1 MNGNYWKQMM
11 DVQKNFYD
19 QWQKTLFA
27 ETESMM
33 PSFASMFKPY
43 IEFNKNLFSGMNGSE
58 AFDVYSKMLGSNDT
72 YLNVFKLWQD
82 LAAKTVDPIKESSQE
97 IFDEWE
103 DKVENNFESIILP
116 HIPENL
122 KTYIQSPKELSKIYR
137 EVMTSLYEPWFD
149 VTIDYDKYIV
159 KGLGDNS
166 VGYIDFVKLW
176 KDNYSDTFGKIVNS
190 PAMGANREYIEKQG
204 ELVDT
209 FVQYLTNIGEFSSI
223 IYATS
228 YETVK
233 KVITDYTEMAGES
246 TQPKTFKEFYD
257 YWSKEMDKAYEK
269 LFTTNEF
276 SKLMGQ
282 YVDATMDFKI
292 KYDSIMED
300 FIKTLPIPT
309 RTEMNSAYK
318 TIDSL
323 KRDIRELK
331 KQIKEL
337 SNDKTKKT
345 VSKKEQTKE

>member
-1 MNGNYWKQMM
+1 MNSNYWKQML

-27 ETESMM
+27 GTDF
-33 PSFASMFKPY
+33 PNMFKPY
-43 IEFNKNLFSGMNGSE
+43 IEFNQKLFEGLNGTNGNNV
-58 AFDVYSKMLGSNDT
+58 FDVYSKMMGSNEA
-72 YLNVFKLWQD
+72 YLKVFKLWQD
-82 LAAKTVDPIKESSQE
+82 LAAKTVDPMKENSQE
-97 IFDEWE
+97 FFDEWE
-103 DKVENNFESIILP
+103 DRIENNFESMILP

-122 KTYIQSPKELSKIYR
+122 RTYVQSPKELSKIYR
-137 EVMTSLYEPWFD
+137 EVMTALYEPWFD
-149 VTIDYDKYIV
+149 VTIDYDKYII
-159 KGLGDNS
+159 KGDDKNS

-176 KDNYSDTFGKIVNS
+176 KDNYSETFGKIIQS

-209 FVQYLTNIGEFSSI
+209 FVQYLTNVGEFSSI

-228 YETVK
+228 YETIK
-233 KVITDYTEMAGES
+233 KIIADYTAKVGES

-257 YWSKEMDKAYEK
+257 YWSKEMDKAYEN

-276 SKLMGQ
+276 SKLMGH

-309 RTEMNSAYK
+309 RTEMNSIYK
-318 TIDSL
+318 TVDTM

-331 KQIKEL
+331 KQLKEL
-337 SNDKTKKT
+337 NTDKTKKT
-345 VSKKEQTKE
+345 GSKKEQSKE